1 LLLLAFEQQVLQEQ
15 DGGRKDGALMNAF
28 GLKEHIATCSH
39 LYDNVLAFASTSV
52 DTAFSDGAEDE
63 KSLNIVEPLWL
74 LMPLLTIW
82 NAKSIPLLFFNHSNE
97 T

>member
-1 LLLLAFEQQVLQEQ
+1 VSKLLLLAFEQQVLQEQ

-52 DTAFSDGAEDE
+52 DTAYSDGGEDE
-63 KSLNIVEPLWL
+63 KSAMWVKRRMCTTTSQRRYE
-74 LMPLLTIW
+74 
-82 NAKSIPLLFFNHSNE
+82 E
-97 T
+97 Q